1 MTRVI
6 RQGQQGFTLIELMIV
21 VAIVGILVAVAVPV
35 YQRYT
40 IRTQVTEG
48 IQLSTSAKNAVSQ
61 YYMTN
66 GDWPPDNLTAGL
78 ADPTEIAGHYTAQV
92 DVTDNVIEIQYGGDA
107 HTAISGEML
116 VLTAVVHSG
125 SVSWNCA
132 SAGVI
137 EDKHLPAACR

>member
-1 MTRVI
+1 MRKKK
-6 RQGQQGFTLIELMIV
+6 GFTLVEMMIV
-21 VAIVGILVAVAVPV
+21 VAIIGILVVVALPV
-35 YQRYT
+35 YQRYA

-61 YYMTN
+61 YYMAT
-66 GDWPPDNLTAGL
+66 GLWPADNLTAGL
-78 ADPTEIAGHYTAQV
+78 ADASDIAGHYTAQV